1 MVPGSSTGSPR
12 TIERYRACVH
22 KYTHD
27 LCTNALLGLRSAP
40 TVTSTESIGP
50 ITTKESP
57 GRREAIG
64 PGKEPQMNTSMR
76 TRSIV
81 AMLVIGAVAPVA
93 SAAADGPAERP
104 VYTATPPAEH
114 SDSEYLSLNA
124 ISHPASEP
132 SSQAG
137 STGREYQSLNA
148 ISHPVSEP
156 TNSQAGTGTSSLN
169 SIVGAPTSEPTLVSS
184 PSGSNDGFN
193 WGDAALGAGAAMAA
207 LLALGSAGLLVARR
221 RTGVP
226 STS

>member
-1 MVPGSSTGSPR
+1 M
-12 TIERYRACVH
+12 
-22 KYTHD
+22 
-27 LCTNALLGLRSAP
+27 NA
-40 TVTSTESIGP
+40 
-50 ITTKESP
+50 
-57 GRREAIG
+57 
-64 PGKEPQMNTSMR
+64 SMR

-81 AMLVIGAVAPVA
+81 AMLAIGAVAPVA
-93 SAAADGPAERP
+93 SAAADGPAQRP

-114 SDSEYLSLNA
+114 SDSEYL
-124 ISHPASEP
+124 
-132 SSQAG
+132 
-137 STGREYQSLNA
+137 SLNA

-193 WGDAALGAGAAMAA
+193 WRDAALGAGAAMAA

>member
-27 LCTNALLGLRSAP
+27 LCRNALLALRSAP
-40 TVTSTESIGP
+40 TVASTESIGP

-57 GRREAIG
+57 GCREAIG

-76 TRSIV
+76 TRTIV

-93 SAAADGPAERP
+93 PAAADGPAQRP

-124 ISHPASEP
+124 IANPVSEPSAQAGSSGREYLSLNAIANPVSEP

-137 STGREYQSLNA
+137 S
-148 ISHPVSEP
+148 
-156 TNSQAGTGTSSLN
+156 GTSSLN
-169 SIVGAPTSEPTLVSS
+169 AIVGPPTGEPTPVSS

-193 WGDAALGAGAAMAA
+193 WGDAALGAGAAMTA
-207 LLALGSAGLLVARR
+207 LLALGTGGLLVARR

>member
-1 MVPGSSTGSPR
+1 
-12 TIERYRACVH
+12 
-22 KYTHD
+22 
-27 LCTNALLGLRSAP
+27 
-40 TVTSTESIGP
+40 
-50 ITTKESP
+50 
-57 GRREAIG
+57 
-64 PGKEPQMNTSMR
+64 MNTSMR

-93 SAAADGPAERP
+93 SAAADGPAQRP
-104 VYTATPPAEH
+104 VFTATPPAEH

-124 ISHPASEP
+124 ISHPVSEP
-132 SSQAG
+132 STQSGSSGREYLSLNAIANPVSEPKNSQAG
-137 STGREYQSLNA
+137 SSGREYLSLNA
-148 ISHPVSEP
+148 IAIPVSEP
-156 TNSQAGTGTSSLN
+156 KSSQAGTGISSLN

-193 WGDAALGAGAAMAA
+193 WRDAALGAGAAMAA